1 MLAYIVRR
9 LLLIIP
15 LLVILSIVSFIII
28 QLPPGDYLTVY
39 LEQLRRSG
47 TLVSEETIAR
57 LVKEYG
63 LDQPIYMQYFI
74 WMKNI
79 ITQGNFGRSLQW
91 NRPINEL
98 IRERL
103 ILSVVL
109 SLLSITLTW
118 LIGVPIGI
126 YSAIRQY
133 SLFDYVFTFLGFI
146 GLSIPGFLLAL
157 IIIWFAYSQFGLMVT
172 GLFSQAYVDAPWS
185 LAKVADMLKHIW
197 VPVIII
203 GMAGTAGLIRTMRAN
218 LLDELRKQYVIVAR
232 AKGLPERRLLFKYPV
247 RIAINPMI
255 STIGWTLPSIFS
267 GETIVSIVLNLPTM
281 GPLFM
286 QALLAQDMYLA
297 GSFVLIAS
305 FLTLIGTLLSDIL
318 LAWVDPRIRYENIS
332 SGG

>member
-1 MLAYIVRR
+1 MLVYIVRR
-9 LLLIIP
+9 FLMIIP
-15 LLVILSIVSFIII
+15 LLIILSVVSFIII

-39 LEQLRRSG
+39 IEQLRRSG
-47 TLVSEETIAR
+47 TLLSEETIAR

-63 LDQPIYMQYFI
+63 LDQPIYKQYFI

-79 ITQGNFGRSLQW
+79 VTQGNFGRSLQW

-103 ILSVVL
+103 ALSVILSL
-109 SLLSITLTW
+109 FSMILTW
-118 LIGVPIGI
+118 IIGIPIGI

-133 SLFDYVFTFLGFI
+133 SVFDYVFTFIGFI
-146 GLSIPGFLLAL
+146 GLSVPGFLLAL
-157 IIIWFAYSQFGLMVT
+157 IIIWFAYSQFGIMIT

-232 AKGLPERRLLFKYPV
+232 AKGLPERKLLFKYPV

-305 FLTLIGTLLSDIL
+305 FLTLVGTLLSDIL
-318 LAWVDPRIRYENIS
+318 LAWVDPRIRYENV
-332 SGG
+332 GGGG

>member
-1 MLAYIVRR
+1 MLSYIIRR

-15 LLVILSIVSFIII
+15 LLVVLSIVSFIII

-63 LDQPIYMQYFI
+63 LDKPIYMQYFI

-98 IRERL
+98 IKERL

-118 LIGVPIGI
+118 LIGIPIGI

-133 SLFDYVFTFLGFI
+133 STFDYIFTFIGFI
-146 GLSIPGFLLAL
+146 GLSVPGFLLAL
-157 IIIWFAYSQFGLMVT
+157 IIIWFAYSRFGLMVT

-185 LAKVADMLKHIW
+185 LAKVIDMLKHIW

-318 LAWVDPRIRYENIS
+318 LAWVDPRIRYENV
-332 SGG
+332 GGGG